1 MVDLCNVLSHIT
13 FFRNNKLLCNISVKS
28 TENYTEKLR
37 MFFSEHRQG
46 VTPPSGGVT
55 DIVGLSMQSDLYY
68 THFFKCSHSPPML
81 AIPHF
86 LYMNFDIS
94 VCFIADFPHYSW
106 KANKNQKCS
115 L

>member
-1 MVDLCNVLSHIT
+1 IQVILYHTHHAS
-13 FFRNNKLLCNISVKS
+13 
-28 TENYTEKLR
+28 
-37 MFFSEHRQG
+37 G
-46 VTPPSGGVT
+46 VTDIVGLSIQVILYHTHHASGVT

>member
-55 DIVGLSMQSDLYY
+55 DIVGLSKQVTLY
-68 THFFKCSHSPPML
+68 HNHHAGGGHRHCR
-81 AIPHF
+81 
-86 LYMNFDIS
+86 
-94 VCFIADFPHYSW
+94 
-106 KANKNQKCS
+106 
-115 L
+115 